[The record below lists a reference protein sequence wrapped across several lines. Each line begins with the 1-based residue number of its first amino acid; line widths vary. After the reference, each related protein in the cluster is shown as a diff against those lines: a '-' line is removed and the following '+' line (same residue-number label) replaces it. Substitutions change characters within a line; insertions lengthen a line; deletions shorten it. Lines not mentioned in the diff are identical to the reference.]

1 MVTLGVPAAEWVAD
15 DVSGAFY
22 RRCPICG
29 NHIYEDHDPN
39 DVDGQPLTTNY
50 ADHYLSHGDSAV
62 PSPTLG
68 QTPLEGQKPADD
80 DERMWSVTT
89 IIGALDKPALLYWAA
104 EQTATCAVDQL
115 DTVRAMVNDGD
126 RADTIKWLRD
136 ARFRRPKGERTAAE
150 LGTAVHEACEQFALT
165 GTRPEVDPDVAP
177 FLDQF
182 DRWCDK
188 FQPVYEAAEVTV
200 YSPQYGYAGTCD
212 AFLSVDGVRCI
223 VDYKTS
229 KKSVDARG
237 KATSPYP
244 EQVALQLAAYRYAEL
259 AAVWR
264 PRRMEQF
271 RRRYYLL
278 GEAEKAMAVP
288 VPEVD
293 IGLVIHITP
302 EHCEAWPMEC
312 GAEIHKAFLYVL
324 EAARWMFQTSKT
336 VMGLPLQPP
345 SRVSQEAML

>member
-1 MVTLGVPAAEWVAD
+1 MV
-15 DVSGAFY
+15 
-22 RRCPICG
+22 
-29 NHIYEDHDPN
+29 
-39 DVDGQPLTTNY
+39 
-50 ADHYLSHGDSAV
+50 
-62 PSPTLG
+62 TLG
-68 QTPLEGQKPADD
+68 QTPLEGEKPADD
-80 DERMWSVTT
+80 DARLWSVTT

-126 RADTIKWLRD
+126 RADVIKWLRD

>member
-68 QTPLEGQKPADD
+68 QTPLDGQKPADD

>member
-1 MVTLGVPAAEWVAD
+1 MV
-15 DVSGAFY
+15 
-22 RRCPICG
+22 
-29 NHIYEDHDPN
+29 
-39 DVDGQPLTTNY
+39 
-50 ADHYLSHGDSAV
+50 
-62 PSPTLG
+62 TLG

-115 DTVRAMVNDGD
+115 DTVRAMVKDGD

-182 DRWCDK
+182 DRWCQK
-188 FQPVYEAAEVTV
+188 FSPTYEAAEVTV
-200 YSPQYGYAGTCD
+200 YSPRYGYAGTCD
-212 AFLSVDGVRCI
+212 AFLSVDGVRFI

-229 KKSVDARG
+229 KKSYDARG
-237 KATSPYP
+237 KATGPYP
-244 EQVALQLAAYRYAEL
+244 EVALQLAAYRHAEL

-278 GEAEKAMAVP
+278 GEAEKAMAVT

-293 IGLVIHITP
+293 TGLVIHITP
-302 EHCEAWPMEC
+302 EHCDAYPVDC
-312 GAEIHKAFLYVL
+312 DASVHRSFLYVL
-324 EAARWMFQTSKT
+324 EAARWQFQTSKT
-336 VMGLPLQPP
+336 VIGLPLQP
-345 SRVSQEAML
+345 VAKEDVA

>member
-1 MVTLGVPAAEWVAD
+1 MV
-15 DVSGAFY
+15 
-22 RRCPICG
+22 
-29 NHIYEDHDPN
+29 
-39 DVDGQPLTTNY
+39 
-50 ADHYLSHGDSAV
+50 
-62 PSPTLG
+62 TLG

-182 DRWCDK
+182 DRWCQK
-188 FQPVYEAAEVTV
+188 FSPTYEAAEVTV
-200 YSPQYGYAGTCD
+200 YSPRYGYAGTCD
-212 AFLSVDGVRCI
+212 AFLSVDGVRFI

-229 KKSVDARG
+229 KKSYDARG
-237 KATSPYP
+237 KATGPYP
-244 EQVALQLAAYRYAEL
+244 EVALQLAAYRHAEL

-278 GEAEKAMAVP
+278 GEAEKAMAVT

-293 IGLVIHITP
+293 TGLVIHITP
-302 EHCEAWPMEC
+302 EHCDAYPVDC
-312 GAEIHKAFLYVL
+312 DASVHRSFLYVL
-324 EAARWMFQTSKT
+324 EAARWQFQTSKT
-336 VMGLPLQPP
+336 VIGLPLQP
-345 SRVSQEAML
+345 VAKEDVA

>member
-1 MVTLGVPAAEWVAD
+1 MVTLGQPALD
-15 DVSGAFY
+15 
-22 RRCPICG
+22 
-29 NHIYEDHDPN
+29 
-39 DVDGQPLTTNY
+39 
-50 ADHYLSHGDSAV
+50 
-62 PSPTLG
+62 
-68 QTPLEGQKPADD
+68 GQKPADD
-80 DERMWSVTT
+80 DARMWSVTT

-104 EQTATCAVDQL
+104 EQTATCAVDQIA
-115 DTVRAMVNDGD
+115 TVQAMVNDGD
-126 RADTIKWLRD
+126 RADVIKWLRD
-136 ARFRRPKGERTAAE
+136 ARFRRPKGERTAAD
-150 LGTAVHEACEQFALT
+150 LGTAVHEACEQYALT
-165 GTRPEVDPDVAP
+165 GARPDVDPDVAP
-177 FLDQF
+177 FLDRF
-182 DRWCDK
+182 DEWCQK

-200 YSPQYGYAGTCD
+200 YSPRFGYAGTCD

>member
-1 MVTLGVPAAEWVAD
+1 VVTLGQPALD
-15 DVSGAFY
+15 
-22 RRCPICG
+22 
-29 NHIYEDHDPN
+29 
-39 DVDGQPLTTNY
+39 
-50 ADHYLSHGDSAV
+50 
-62 PSPTLG
+62 
-68 QTPLEGQKPADD
+68 GQKPADD
-80 DERMWSVTT
+80 DHRLWSVTT
-89 IIGALDKPALLYWAA
+89 LIGALDKPALLYWAA
-104 EQTATCAVDQL
+104 EQTAICAVDQL
-115 DTVRAMVNDGD
+115 ATVQAMVNDGD
-126 RADTIKWLRD
+126 RADVVKWLRD
-136 ARFRRPKGERTAAE
+136 ARFRRPKGERSAAE

-165 GTRPEVDPDVAP
+165 GTRPDVDDDVAP
-177 FLDQF
+177 FLNQF
-182 DRWCDK
+182 DAWCDR

>member
-1 MVTLGVPAAEWVAD
+1 MV
-15 DVSGAFY
+15 
-22 RRCPICG
+22 
-29 NHIYEDHDPN
+29 
-39 DVDGQPLTTNY
+39 
-50 ADHYLSHGDSAV
+50 
-62 PSPTLG
+62 TLG
-68 QTPLEGQKPADD
+68 QTPLEGEKPADD
-80 DERMWSVTT
+80 DARLWSVTT

-150 LGTAVHEACEQFALT
+150 LGTAVPEACEQFALT

>member
-1 MVTLGVPAAEWVAD
+1 MTLGVPAAEWVAD

>member
-1 MVTLGVPAAEWVAD
+1 VVTLGVPAAEWVAD

-104 EQTATCAVDQL
+104 EQTALAAVASAKSLPARIDEEGAAE
-115 DTVRAMVNDGD
+115 VV
-126 RADTIKWLRD
+126 KWLRD
-136 ARFRRPKGERTAAE
+136 ARFRRNKAERSAAE
-150 LGTAVHEACEQFALT
+150 LGTAVHEACESYALT
-165 GTRPEVDPDVAP
+165 GQRPDVDAEVQP

-182 DRWCDK
+182 DAWAQE
-188 FQPVYEAAEVTV
+188 FQPEYQAAEVTV
-200 YSPQYGYAGTCD
+200 YNPTYGYAGTCD
-212 AFLSVDGVRCI
+212 AFLTVGGVRFI
-223 VDYKTS
+223 ADYKTTR
-229 KKSVDARG
+229 KSFDNRG
-237 KATSPYP
+237 NPTGPYP
-244 EQVALQLAAYRYAEL
+244 EVALQLAAYRHAEM

-264 PRRMEQF
+264 PRRMEQY

-278 GEAEKAMAVP
+278 GQAEREMAVP

-293 IGLVIHITP
+293 TGLVIHITP
-302 EHCEAWPMEC
+302 DHCDAYPVEC
-312 GAEIHKAFLYVL
+312 GPDIFEAFLFVQ
-324 EAARWMFQTSKT
+324 EAARWSFQTSKT
-336 VMGLPLQPP
+336 VIGRPLEPAKE
-345 SRVSQEAML
+345 EAD

>member
-1 MVTLGVPAAEWVAD
+1 MVTLGQPALD
-15 DVSGAFY
+15 
-22 RRCPICG
+22 
-29 NHIYEDHDPN
+29 
-39 DVDGQPLTTNY
+39 
-50 ADHYLSHGDSAV
+50 
-62 PSPTLG
+62 
-68 QTPLEGQKPADD
+68 GQKPADD
-80 DERMWSVTT
+80 DERLWSVTT
-89 IIGALDKPALLYWAA
+89 LIGALDKPALLYWAA
-104 EQTATCAVDQL
+104 EQTAICAVDQL
-115 DTVRAMVNDGD
+115 ATVQAMVNDGD
-126 RADTIKWLRD
+126 RADVVKWLRD
-136 ARFRRPKGERTAAE
+136 ARFRRPKGERSAAE

-165 GTRPEVDPDVAP
+165 GTRPDVDDDVAP
-177 FLDQF
+177 FLNQF
-182 DRWCDK
+182 DAWCDR
-188 FQPVYEAAEVTV
+188 FQPVYEAAEMTV
-200 YSPQYGYAGTCD
+200 YHPTYGYAGTCD

>member
-1 MVTLGVPAAEWVAD
+1 MVAEL
-15 DVSGAFY
+15 
-22 RRCPICG
+22 
-29 NHIYEDHDPN
+29 
-39 DVDGQPLTTNY
+39 GQPAL
-50 ADHYLSHGDSAV
+50 D
-62 PSPTLG
+62 
-68 QTPLEGQKPADD
+68 GQKPADD
-80 DERMWSVTT
+80 DERHWSVTT

-150 LGTAVHEACEQFALT
+150 LGTAVPEACEQFALT

>member
-1 MVTLGVPAAEWVAD
+1 MV
-15 DVSGAFY
+15 
-22 RRCPICG
+22 
-29 NHIYEDHDPN
+29 
-39 DVDGQPLTTNY
+39 
-50 ADHYLSHGDSAV
+50 
-62 PSPTLG
+62 TLG

-182 DRWCDK
+182 DRWCQK
-188 FQPVYEAAEVTV
+188 FSPTYEAAEVTV
-200 YSPQYGYAGTCD
+200 YSPRYGYAGTCD
-212 AFLSVDGVRCI
+212 AFLSVDGVRFI

-229 KKSVDARG
+229 KKSYDARG
-237 KATSPYP
+237 KATGPYP
-244 EQVALQLAAYRYAEL
+244 EVALQLAAYRFAEL

-278 GEAEKAMAVP
+278 GEAEKAMAVS

-293 IGLVIHITP
+293 TGLVIHITP
-302 EHCEAWPMEC
+302 EHCDAYPVDC
-312 GAEIHKAFLYVL
+312 DASVYRSFLYVL
-324 EAARWMFQTSKT
+324 EAARWQFQTSKT
-336 VMGLPLQPP
+336 VIGLPLQP
-345 SRVSQEAML
+345 VAKEEVA